1 MKRLVIALDSSSLQP
16 SPVDDRTACQI
27 VPGPLD
33 SGLLRVSLS
42 LSFCAQECVCA
53 RGCAQMFV
61 QNFSPSVIFCV
72 LIFLTMCVP
81 VYSMNCLYVY
91 AAVLSTLGCC
101 DLGYHLSDRQVCG
114 VFREI
119 NRHINNKT
127 SCQTGLFSV

>member
-53 RGCAQMFV
+53 RGCAQMHRCLCRTSLQALSFV
-61 QNFSPSVIFCV
+61 C
-72 LIFLTMCVP
+72 
-81 VYSMNCLYVY
+81 
-91 AAVLSTLGCC
+91 
-101 DLGYHLSDRQVCG
+101 
-114 VFREI
+114 
-119 NRHINNKT
+119 
-127 SCQTGLFSV
+127 LFS